1 MRPPADNQAQAA
13 GNALPSTIGGR
24 YRIERL
30 LGRGG
35 CGKVFLAQHA
45 NTGERVALK
54 LLTGGTR
61 QQEFVERFKREMRVP
76 AQLRSEHVVRV
87 LDADI
92 SPELGGAPFF
102 VMERLV
108 GSDLQKFL
116 TRYGALSREETV
128 WILGQVGKALVRAHQ
143 IGLVH
148 RDLKPENIFLHLR
161 PDAPPIVKILDF
173 GLVHLMRSPEASPA
187 QTDAARKEHNH
198 EHIGDARMTR
208 AGTIIGTP
216 MYMAPELVEG
226 AVDRTG
232 PATDIW
238 ALGLIAF
245 ELLSGISFWIP
256 APVPMLLGRILDGPM
271 PSPTTRSRKVPQGF
285 VPWFARSCARDA
297 KGRWPTVNE
306 QLEELTKAIGVP
318 PSLLAQSDP
327 PPSLLDR
334 IDSLMASLSGS
345 GLQPADL
352 PSRPQV
358 GNGNGKITETR
369 TAVIGRR
376 LKQFTSQRG
385 MNRWLIATT
394 TAAVALWTLVLV
406 LRACGSRPAH
416 PVVTSPPQ
424 IPRIV
429 TPTMPPPRPPDAPL
443 KALVPKT
450 PPQMPVSPPSVP
462 SDPPAD
468 PPERKH
474 KLKPE
479 SEPKPPGKRRR
490 GDYIPLAP

>member
-1 MRPPADNQAQAA
+1 VRPPADNPAAQA

-92 SPELGGAPFF
+92 SPELNGAPFF

-128 WILGQVGKALVRAHQ
+128 WILGQVGKALQRAHQ

-187 QTDAARKEHNH
+187 QPDGKLREHNH

-245 ELLSGISFWIP
+245 ELLTGISFWIP

-271 PSPTTRSRKVPQGF
+271 PSPTSRSRKVPQGF
-285 VPWFARSCARDA
+285 VPWFTRSCARDA

-306 QLEELTKAIGVP
+306 QLDELAKALGVP
-318 PSLLAQSDP
+318 PSLLAQADP

-334 IDSLMASLSGS
+334 VDALMASLSGS
-345 GLQPADL
+345 GMQPADL
-352 PSRPQV
+352 PSRPAI
-358 GNGNGKITETR
+358 GNGKVTEIK

-376 LKQFTSQRG
+376 LKRFTSQGG

-394 TAAVALWTLVLV
+394 TAAVVLWTLVLV
-406 LRACGSRPAH
+406 LRACGSRPAQ
-416 PVVTSPPQ
+416 PVLATPPRVPP
-424 IPRIV
+424 IL
-429 TPTMPPPRPPDAPL
+429 TPLPPRPPDAPL
-443 KALVPKT
+443 KALIPPT
-450 PPQMPVSPPSVP
+450 PTPRPVTPSVP
-462 SDPPAD
+462 PDPPAD
-468 PPERKH
+468 PPERRH
-474 KLKPE
+474 KAKPE
-479 SEPKPPGKRRR
+479 GDTRPTGKRRR
-490 GDYIPLAP
+490 GDYMPIAP